1 MKTCVILSRR
11 VNLQSQSLKKSLKGF
26 IFRQSAGLHKREA
39 QRFSKKF
46 LDIFLKMSEE
56 FLVENFAKYL

>member
-1 MKTCVILSRR
+1 MKTCVILSRQ

-26 IFRQSAGLHKREA
+26 ILRQSASLHKREP
-39 QRFSKKF
+39 QRFSKKV

-56 FLVENFAKYL
+56 FVVENFAKYL